1 MVCTKSY
8 KAYWCML
15 YFENTRIKPKGTL
28 PGISTV
34 IAARLS
40 TSNNTMS
47 INVNFRGYININK
60 RRSIANSSK
69 RSTDI
74 QGQTGVSLFAK
85 KKKKKKLLLFS
96 IEKDPYK
103 HCWHGLAYIIMTVCT
118 PCRRIID
125 LSCIGGDRCEV
136 VVAEINERKL
146 LPEFKADILS

>member
-69 RSTDI
+69 RSTDSKNNELDLHLCKKV

-85 KKKKKKLLLFS
+85 NKKKKKLLLFS

-103 HCWHGLAYIIMTVCT
+103 HCWHGLACMFLFALLIIS
-118 PCRRIID
+118 
-125 LSCIGGDRCEV
+125 L
-136 VVAEINERKL
+136 
-146 LPEFKADILS
+146 